1 MLSQRIP
8 QHQNVF
14 SLHLPDT
21 SAALMLLAGA
31 LLRHLFAAV
40 IAMLVLLVHGAAF
53 HEDDMLA
60 ALFVPEP
67 RWCGG
72 GKGGG

>member
-1 MLSQRIP
+1 M
-8 QHQNVF
+8 F

-31 LLRHLFAAV
+31 LSRHLFAAA

-53 HEDDMLA
+53 DEDDMLA

-67 RWCGG
+67 RWSGG
-72 GKGGG
+72 VKGGGRWS